1 MKETTARHSRRNEN
15 AFSAIASRHFTRG
28 KGKLS
33 KRFNF
38 SLPSRSI
45 GMAVGAIPFG
55 EIARYA
61 EMTGQI
67 DFWGFVF
74 LVQSLDAEYVLIASE
89 KSK

>member
-1 MKETTARHSRRNEN
+1 MPFLQSRPDISQEEGEIVE
-15 AFSAIASRHFTRG
+15 AFQFLTS
-28 KGKLS
+28 
-33 KRFNF
+33 
-38 SLPSRSI
+38 SRSI

-74 LVQSLDAEYVLIASE
+74 LVQTLDAEYVLIASE
-89 KSK
+89 KTKWVH